1 MITSNA
7 RTPADA
13 VPGQAVAFESA
24 AGIAALLAGAAGFLY
39 AVAFIILK
47 NAGLSALLLMLT
59 GLFSLVAL
67 VALYSRVRWVD
78 ESAALVGLVFGMAG
92 ALGALVHGGYD
103 LANALHP
110 PSSVPA
116 LPSAVDPRGLLT
128 FGAAGLALALFAWL
142 IGRASGFP
150 AGLSPLGYLAA
161 LLLIVLYLARL
172 VVLDATNPAV
182 VVPAI
187 LGGFVVNPAWYG
199 WLGLVFLRQSS
210 DTGRERA

>member
-7 RTPADA
+7 RTRAGA
-13 VPGQAVAFESA
+13 VDRNAVAFEGV
-24 AGIAALLAGAAGFLY
+24 AGIGALLAGAAGFLY

-67 VALYSRVRWVD
+67 VALYGRVRRVD
-78 ESAALVGLVFGMAG
+78 ESTALVGLIFGMAG
-92 ALGALVHGGYD
+92 ALGALIHGGYD

-110 PSSVPA
+110 PSSPPT
-116 LPSAVDPRGLLT
+116 LPNGVDPRGLLT
-128 FGAAGLALALFAWL
+128 FGAAGLGLALFAWL
-142 IGRASGFP
+142 IGRESRFP
-150 AGLSPLGYLAA
+150 AGLGLLGYLAA

-172 VVLDATNPAV
+172 IVLDATNPAV

-187 LGGFVVNPAWYG
+187 LGGFIVNPAWYG
-199 WLGLVFLRQSS
+199 WLGLVLLRGSA
-210 DTGRERA
+210 TRAE

>member
-7 RTPADA
+7 RTPETTLA
-13 VPGQAVAFESA
+13 GHAVAFESM
-24 AGIAALLAGAAGFLY
+24 AGIGALLAGAAGVLY

-47 NAGLSALLLMLT
+47 NAGLSALLLMLI

-67 VALYSRVRWVD
+67 IALYGRVRGVD
-78 ESAALVGLVFGMAG
+78 ESAALVALVFGMAG
-92 ALGALVHGGYD
+92 ALGALIHGGYD

-110 PSSVPA
+110 PSAVQA
-116 LPSAVDPRGLLT
+116 LPNGVDPRGLLT
-128 FGAAGLALALFAWL
+128 FGAAGLGMALFAWL
-142 IGRASGFP
+142 IGRAPGFP
-150 AGLSPLGYLAA
+150 AGLSLLGYLAA

-187 LGGFVVNPAWYG
+187 LGGFIVNPAWYG
-199 WLGLVFLRQSS
+199 WLGLVLLR
-210 DTGRERA
+210 GPAAPEERL

>member
-7 RTPADA
+7 ATPAGA
-13 VPGQAVAFESA
+13 VARHAVAFESM
-24 AGIAALLAGAAGFLY
+24 AGIAALLVGAAGFLY

-47 NAGLSALLLMLT
+47 NAGLSALLLMLI

-67 VALYSRVRWVD
+67 VALYGRVRRVD
-78 ESAALVGLVFGMAG
+78 EPAALVGLIFGMAG
-92 ALGALVHGGYD
+92 ALGALIHGGYD

-110 PSSVPA
+110 PSAVPA
-116 LPSAVDPRGLLT
+116 LPNGVDPRGLLT
-128 FGAAGLALALFAWL
+128 FGAAGLGLALFAWL
-142 IGRASGFP
+142 IGRTPGFP
-150 AGLSPLGYLAA
+150 AGLGRLGYLAA
-161 LLLIVLYLARL
+161 LLLIVLYVARL

-199 WLGLVFLRQSS
+199 WLGLVLLR
-210 DTGRERA
+210 RPAAPEERL